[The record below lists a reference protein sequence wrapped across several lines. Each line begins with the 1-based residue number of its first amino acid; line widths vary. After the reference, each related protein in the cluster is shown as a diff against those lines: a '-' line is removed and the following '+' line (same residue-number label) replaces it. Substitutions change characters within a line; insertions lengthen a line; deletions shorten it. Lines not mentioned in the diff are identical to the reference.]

1 MKLKTSIK
9 KNRGFIL
16 SFIIIMAAMI
26 IIPMFMTRPFSVNVL
41 ILSAIWA
48 IMGLG
53 WNFIGGYAGQVSN
66 GHAMFFAIGAYA
78 GALSL
83 KWFRITPWISMWL
96 GVIICMAVA
105 FLIGKPLFRLRGH
118 YFAIATMA
126 LVECTR
132 VIFLNWAWIGGS
144 TGISFFDK
152 SLPEW
157 YSLQFMKKLPFYY
170 VCLAFMAVFVILTKV
185 MEKSKFGF
193 YCRAIKANQDSAE
206 SSGVDAAK
214 YKLIAYMIS
223 AGIVSVGGALYAQY
237 IQYIDPALLLPL
249 SNSMLIVLVCVMG
262 GIGTVW
268 GPVLGAFLM
277 TSINEYARS
286 YLAKFS
292 GLNLVIY
299 GIIVIIIVLFL
310 PNGLISLLHKDR
322 IAGIVAKFRKKK
334 PDISAM
340 SEGTT
345 EMEVKP

>member
-1 MKLKTSIK
+1 MKLKTSLN
-9 KNRGFIL
+9 KNRGFVL

-26 IIPMFMTRPFSVNVL
+26 IIPMFMTRPFAVNVL

-53 WNFIGGYAGQVSN
+53 WNFIGGYTGQVSN
-66 GHAMFFAIGAYA
+66 GHAMFWAIGAYV

-96 GVIICMAVA
+96 GVVICMAVA

-126 LVECTR
+126 LVEMTR
-132 VIFLNWAWIGGS
+132 VIFLNWNWIGGS
-144 TGISFFDK
+144 TGISYFDK
-152 SLPEW
+152 TLPEW
-157 YSLQFMKKLPFYY
+157 YTLQFVKKLPFYY
-170 VCLAFMAVFVILTKV
+170 VCLAFMAAFIILTKV
-185 MEKSKFGF
+185 LEKSKFGY

-206 SSGVDAAK
+206 SAGVDAAK
-214 YKLIAYMIS
+214 YKLLAYMIS
-223 AGIVSVGGALYAQY
+223 AGVVSIGGALYAQY

-286 YLAKFS
+286 ILAKFS

-299 GIIVIIIVLFL
+299 GVIVIIIVLFL
-310 PNGLISLLHKDR
+310 PNGLISLLHKDS
-322 IAGIVAKFRKKK
+322 IVSKFRKNK
-334 PDISAM
+334 PNISLKP
-340 SEGTT
+340 GNPT